1 MILHAINQ
9 AALVKSTDN
18 SGYSCNMRAKENM
31 NSAVKKKNRLKRL
44 LFRTLPVVAL
54 LAALLA
60 ALLLVSGTQ
69 RESAGID
76 GTYIDNSFI
85 WVLTVTVLALAILI
99 WNIAYRL
106 LALIRKV
113 RNGVPGALLSA
124 RWVRNFIA
132 LSLPP
137 ALIVFFFSGWF
148 LTSTIDSWFDVQ
160 VETALA
166 DSLQL
171 GQEFLDTRTLEVRN
185 QLIDTAGDLSDLPED
200 GETLRQ
206 ALLSRVRSAG
216 PIELTVM
223 ETGGTLVATANIN
236 ARTGLPERPGDFA
249 ILQTIQQGE
258 YAAAEPTADG
268 SLQIRVIQLMPAT
281 YPGTSPRILQAIYP
295 LPPDIT
301 SLTRSIEQEY
311 HRYQNVSYL
320 RQSLKQSFLLV
331 LSLVLLLTI
340 LLAILAAL
348 NAARRMVAP
357 LSSLSSATRE
367 VAAGDF
373 GKEIAAGQRDEIGFL
388 VDSFN
393 RMTQALKAASRA
405 AEESRAELQAQGEYL
420 ETVLG
425 NLSSGVLT
433 LDDQGRMITTNTACN
448 QILGLADGFSASLS
462 NAAPG
467 GLELERLTAYSPFL
481 ASFIDAIRQ
490 QVGRG
495 RNEWQQE
502 IRIERPGTPLVLL
515 MRGSRL
521 PMIRPAGE
529 NPKDGHVVVF
539 DDVTILNQAQR
550 DAAWS
555 EVARRLAHE
564 VKNPLTP
571 IRLAAERL
579 RMKLADKLEPA
590 DSALLDKASATIV
603 SQVEALRRLVD
614 AFGDYAQEPQL
625 NPQPL
630 RLDELIR
637 EVVVL
642 YQQGGSSLDFELDL
656 CPGPDGLAAD
666 SDRLRQ
672 MLHNLI
678 RNSQEAGE
686 DGPVTVSIRSERV
699 GIGAAQRL
707 KLVLCDNGPG
717 FPQVVLEKPF
727 EPYVSNK
734 ARGSG
739 LGLAICRK
747 IISEHN
753 GSIAITNT
761 PGGGAQVSI
770 SLPLS
775 LE

>member
-1 MILHAINQ
+1 
-9 AALVKSTDN
+9 
-18 SGYSCNMRAKENM
+18 M

-60 ALLLVSGTQ
+60 ALLLVSGAQ
-69 RESAGID
+69 KESAGID
-76 GTYIDNSFI
+76 GTYLDNSFI
-85 WVLTVTVLALAILI
+85 WVLTVTVIALAILI

-106 LALIRKV
+106 LSLIRKV

-185 QLIDTAGDLSDLPED
+185 QLIDTAGDLSVLPED

-216 PIELTVM
+216 PTELTVM

-236 ARTGLPERPGDFA
+236 ALTGLPERPGDFA

-281 YPGTSPRILQAIYP
+281 YPGTSPRLLQAIYP
-295 LPPDIT
+295 LPPNIT

-348 NAARRMVAP
+348 NAARRMVSP

-373 GKEIAAGQRDEIGFL
+373 GKEIATGQRDEIGFL

-393 RMTQALKAASRA
+393 KMTQALKAASRA

-448 QILGLADGFSASLS
+448 QILGLA
-462 NAAPG
+462 
-467 GLELERLTAYSPFL
+467 EVREVR
-481 ASFIDAIRQ
+481 RQ
-490 QVGRG
+490 
-495 RNEWQQE
+495 
-502 IRIERPGTPLVLL
+502 LK
-515 MRGSRL
+515 
-521 PMIRPAGE
+521 PAGKK
-529 NPKDGHVVVF
+529 PR
-539 DDVTILNQAQR
+539 A
-550 DAAWS
+550 
-555 EVARRLAHE
+555 
-564 VKNPLTP
+564 
-571 IRLAAERL
+571 
-579 RMKLADKLEPA
+579 
-590 DSALLDKASATIV
+590 
-603 SQVEALRRLVD
+603 
-614 AFGDYAQEPQL
+614 
-625 NPQPL
+625 PQP
-630 RLDELIR
+630 DER
-637 EVVVL
+637 EL
-642 YQQGGSSLDFELDL
+642 PS
-656 CPGPDGLAAD
+656 PKK
-666 SDRLRQ
+666 
-672 MLHNLI
+672 
-678 RNSQEAGE
+678 
-686 DGPVTVSIRSERV
+686 RS
-699 GIGAAQRL
+699 
-707 KLVLCDNGPG
+707 
-717 FPQVVLEKPF
+717 
-727 EPYVSNK
+727 
-734 ARGSG
+734 
-739 LGLAICRK
+739 
-747 IISEHN
+747 
-753 GSIAITNT
+753 
-761 PGGGAQVSI
+761 
-770 SLPLS
+770 
-775 LE
+775 

>member
-1 MILHAINQ
+1 
-9 AALVKSTDN
+9 
-18 SGYSCNMRAKENM
+18 M
-31 NSAVKKKNRLKRL
+31 NPAVKKKNRIKRL

-54 LAALLA
+54 LAALLV
-60 ALLLVSGTQ
+60 ALLLVSGAQ
-69 RESAGID
+69 KESTGLD
-76 GTYIDNSFI
+76 GALLDNSFI
-85 WVLTVTVLALAILI
+85 WVLIVTVLALAILI
-99 WNIAYRL
+99 WSIAYRL
-106 LALIRKV
+106 LALV
-113 RNGVPGALLSA
+113 RNVRNSVPGALLSV

-137 ALIVFFFSGWF
+137 ALIVFFFSSWF

-185 QLIDTAGDLSDLPED
+185 QLIDTAADLSVLPED

-206 ALLSRVRSAG
+206 ALLARVRSAG
-216 PIELTVM
+216 PTELSVL

-236 ARTGLPERPGDFA
+236 ALTGLPERPGDFA
-249 ILQTIQQGE
+249 IMQAFQQGE

-281 YPGTSPRILQAIYP
+281 YPGTSPRLLQAIFP

-301 SLTRSIEQEY
+301 TLTSSIEQEY

-348 NAARRMVAP
+348 NAARRMVSP

-367 VAAGDF
+367 VAAGDL
-373 GKEIAAGQRDEIGFL
+373 GKEVAASQRDEIGFL
-388 VDSFN
+388 VESFN
-393 RMTQALKAASRA
+393 EMTQALKTASQA

-433 LDDQGRMITTNTACN
+433 LDWECRMVTTNTACN
-448 QILGLADGFSASLS
+448 QILGLSDGFSASLS
-462 NAAPG
+462 NAAPDG
-467 GLELERLTAYSPFL
+467 QPLERLSKYAPFL
-481 ASFIDAIRQ
+481 STFIDAIKQ
-490 QVGRG
+490 QLSRG
-495 RNEWQQE
+495 KSEWQQE
-502 IRIERPGTPLVLL
+502 IKIDRPGTPLVLL

-521 PMIRPAGE
+521 PMIKLAGGK
-529 NPKDGHVVVF
+529 PRDGHVVVF

-579 RMKLADKLEPA
+579 RMKLADKLEA
-590 DSALLDKASATIV
+590 GDSALLDKASGTIV

-625 NPQPL
+625 NPEPI

-642 YQQGGSSLDFELDL
+642 YQQGDSNLSFDLEL

-666 SDRLRQ
+666 SGRLRQ

-686 DGPVTVSIRSERV
+686 EGPVSVSIASERV
-699 GIGAAQRL
+699 EESGAKWLNLELR
-707 KLVLCDNGPG
+707 DNGPG
-717 FPQVVLEKPF
+717 FPELVLEQPF

-747 IISEHN
+747 IVSEHN
-753 GSIAITNT
+753 GSIAITN
-761 PGGGAQVSI
+761 PPRGGAQVTI